1 MAVGIRIKLAGITQ
15 EQFDSAHDEINPER
29 TPLYHARRAAAFITA
44 CTANKLD
51 ALYGQLVQRR
61 EAVLTSQISKNPK
74 GQILEPG
81 FRVIFPEADKA
92 FPRMHLNERCEPR

>member
-1 MAVGIRIKLAGITQ
+1 MK
-15 EQFDSAHDEINPER
+15 PER
-29 TPLYHARRAAAFITA
+29 TAHYHSNRAAKFIAA
-44 CTANKLD
+44 CTPDKLD

-81 FRVIFPEADKA
+81 FRVIFPETGKA
-92 FPRMHLNERCEPR
+92 FARVRLNERCEAISAGPGSPHH